1 MQKEA
6 KEEDDVAANGANGA
20 NGGAIEGANVE
31 PNGGALPQLKTSMN
45 RFSAPSVLKR
55 ETFFGILR
63 NFNLMSGME
72 N

>member
-6 KEEDDVAANGANGA
+6 KEEDDVAANGANG
-20 NGGAIEGANVE
+20 GAIEGANE
-31 PNGGALPQLKTSMN
+31 KPKGRALPQLKTSMN